1 MSKYLSSD
9 VPENGKR
16 AKKVGSSSSG
26 KYTDFEKELAEI
38 KEQLTIQNRDNLDSM
53 YNIGVEN
60 FDTTVQEMISETEN
74 SIASLKVSTTANA
87 ASIEAFAQ
95 WKDGTGTDSLAGVIA
110 EATKDFATIAML
122 ANYTTT
128 DDVNGLITSA
138 KAGII
143 ADAQEG
149 MATLSMIAA
158 VTDTDGDV
166 TAASIVAAVNG
177 SKSSVKIDANHVDIS
192 GFVTFTDL
200 SESGAST
207 INGDNI
213 SLISDEEYGSLS
225 SLKFQKASSYDGKNV
240 TLAKLYTRDGGS
252 AKDDQARYAFYIV
265 TYPTRVDGTW
275 YDTAFKVDAEGSI
288 SFESTNGKIYAECP
302 SDIQMVSSAGIIRFA
317 PSYFSGDVSLNSGE
331 YSFCA
336 DGVYFNNN
344 MVINPKYEFRSTGIY
359 YNGEQVIA
367 TP

>member
-9 VPENGKR
+9 VPESGKR
-16 AKKVGSSSSG
+16 AKKVGSSSDG

-166 TAASIVAAVNG
+166 TAASIVAAVND
-177 SKSSVKIDANHVDIS
+177 SKSSVKIDADHVDIS

-200 SESGAST
+200 ANGNGATQISGNLISLLADENGNSDGSWTYNGKT
-207 INGDNI
+207 INGSSIEFMNYNSYYDDYFTMAR
-213 SLISDEEYGSLS
+213 LI
-225 SLKFQKASSYDGKNV
+225 
-240 TLAKLYTRDGGS
+240 TRDNGS
-252 AKDDQARYAFYIV
+252 SSADQSRFAFVIK
-265 TYPTRVDGTW
+265 TNRTRIGSDK
-275 YDTAFKVDAEGSI
+275 YDTALKLEATGSI
-288 SFESTNGKIYAECP
+288 SLETSGGMIYAESYGDTYMCA
-302 SDIQMVSSAGIIRFA
+302 SHGIIRFA
-317 PSYFSGDVSLNSGE
+317 PSYFGGDVSLNSGE
-331 YSFCA
+331 YSFCS
-336 DGVYFNNN
+336 D
-344 MVINPKYEFRSTGIY
+344 GIY
-359 YNGEQVIA
+359 YGSTCILSV
-367 TP
+367 

>member
-95 WKDGTGTDSLAGVIA
+95 WKDGTGADSLAGVIA

-177 SKSSVKIDANHVDIS
+177 SKSSVKIDADHVDIS
-192 GFVTFTDL
+192 GFVTFADL
-200 SESGAST
+200 ANGNGKTQISG
-207 INGDNI
+207 NLI
-213 SLISDEEYGSLS
+213 SLLADENGNSDGSWTCNGTTIKGS
-225 SLKFQKASSYDGKNV
+225 SIEFMNYNSYYDDYF
-240 TLAKLYTRDGGS
+240 TMARLITRDNGSSSADKSRFAFVIKTNRTRVGS
-252 AKDDQARYAFYIV
+252 AKH
-265 TYPTRVDGTW
+265 
-275 YDTAFKVDAEGSI
+275 DTALKLEATGSI
-288 SFESTNGKIYAECP
+288 SLETSGGMIYAESY
-302 SDIQMVSSAGIIRFA
+302 SDTYMVASHGIIRFA
-317 PSYFSGDVSLNSGE
+317 PSYSGGDVSLNSGE
-331 YSFCA
+331 YSFCT
-336 DGVYFNNN
+336 D
-344 MVINPKYEFRSTGIY
+344 GIY
-359 YNGEQVIA
+359 YGSTCILSV
-367 TP
+367 